1 MHSNVGSSCVW
12 CTLILLPFFCQ
23 DLLDLFFSQEI
34 LNAKRWLS
42 KPLFPN
48 TVPGSKKER
57 IFHFHY
63 WCVFWN
69 MYDFRK
75 RFCPNIISL
84 DIFCWYYFKE
94 WLVHAF
100 PVSTL
105 CHFCSV
111 ISTIT
116 ATTPVE
122 MTSPTGC
129 LPMLPYPWCQ

>member
-1 MHSNVGSSCVW
+1 MFTVYTMFNPCIPTWAPLPSCVW

-63 WCVFWN
+63 WCSTESYYCWSYYLQCCRTIYT
-69 MYDFRK
+69 YDYNLYLGTRK
-75 RFCPNIISL
+75 VGNS
-84 DIFCWYYFKE
+84 K
-94 WLVHAF
+94 
-100 PVSTL
+100 
-105 CHFCSV
+105 SV
-111 ISTIT
+111 IQSLIL
-116 ATTPVE
+116 ANQSLCAFE
-122 MTSPTGC
+122 LS
-129 LPMLPYPWCQ
+129 YSIFW